1 DGRWFD
7 AWLGPSIPFG
17 PYLTDAEWE
26 GVRLVRGWAPD
37 GAKLD
42 SFGMPAV
49 FADPVARRVFNH
61 VSLAFARD
69 TLWVLTRGTASI
81 QGFTIGGQPTGAPL
95 YLPVYHR
102 GMEPRVELGDV
113 NPVTGFR
120 PNELT
125 YHPNVGGVAV
135 GRDSLFVLVRYS
147 RWRLAL
153 LGRGW
158 DRWLDYWPTSWIE
171 LVDRRGSVVSAL
183 EVPGYPIAIATDG
196 EERVAII
203 TDEKDGTR
211 RVLIGRLPCAGPRC
225 RGSGGRARALV
236 DRSPLRAA
244 CAPAQPGLHLCGGA
258 VPCAGRGAEHRAVR
272 HHRNRAPS
280 TAPVRLPGR
289 AVRDP
294 GSADR
299 PAGAYAPAFA
309 RGATRARR
317 RPARLRVSRQLP
329 DGNRRAAR
337 AAVRVGT
344 DQGGRLRRLG
354 GRTRGARR
362 PAGAGPQHHGGRRG
376 GRGGAGRSDR
386 PRAVAAGVWRA
397 AERDRGDASGRGAR
411 ARGHRGDAPGLLLSD
426 RDRRLLDPARCR
438 AESGRPL
445 AVARRPRPAGV
456 ERAGGRGRVS

>member
-1 DGRWFD
+1 MLAPCVAWIMLLALTGCREDPDLTRALDAGIGRAITTPPAVGRMDWLDLREAATGNDTLVFWPVSLCWRGAELAVADEAAQRVLVFSELGAYQRSFGGRGVEPGRFLGLGVVRCSEGAASYLAADAENKRVTLHDREGAVLGFAAAPFSPQVNILGDFALTSDGRWFD

-211 RVLIGRLPCAGPRC
+211 RVLIGRLP
-225 RGSGGRARALV
+225 
-236 DRSPLRAA
+236 
-244 CAPAQPGLHLCGGA
+244 
-258 VPCAGRGAEHRAVR
+258 
-272 HHRNRAPS
+272 
-280 TAPVRLPGR
+280 
-289 AVRDP
+289 
-294 GSADR
+294 
-299 PAGAYAPAFA
+299 
-309 RGATRARR
+309 
-317 RPARLRVSRQLP
+317 
-329 DGNRRAAR
+329 
-337 AAVRVGT
+337 
-344 DQGGRLRRLG
+344 
-354 GRTRGARR
+354 
-362 PAGAGPQHHGGRRG
+362 
-376 GRGGAGRSDR
+376 
-386 PRAVAAGVWRA
+386 
-397 AERDRGDASGRGAR
+397 
-411 ARGHRGDAPGLLLSD
+411 
-426 RDRRLLDPARCR
+426 
-438 AESGRPL
+438 
-445 AVARRPRPAGV
+445 
-456 ERAGGRGRVS
+456 